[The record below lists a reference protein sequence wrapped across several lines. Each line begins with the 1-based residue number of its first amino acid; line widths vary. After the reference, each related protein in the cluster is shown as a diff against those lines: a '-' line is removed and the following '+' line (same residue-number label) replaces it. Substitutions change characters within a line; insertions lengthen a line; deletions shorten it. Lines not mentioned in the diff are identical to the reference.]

1 MWPVQ
6 TLQRLLDIEHP
17 IIQAPMGG
25 AVSPALAASVSNA
38 GGLGMLPGIS
48 ASPDRLRAAIRATR
62 EITDRPFGV
71 NLVFKDE
78 IEPLLETALE
88 ERVPVV
94 SFFWGDPA
102 PFVERVHSAGA
113 IVMHTIGSAS
123 EAKRSIDQGTDVVVA
138 QVWEAGG
145 HVWGMVSTL
154 ALVPAVAA
162 IAGATPVVAAGAI
175 ADGSAVVAALALGA
189 SGVWIGTRF
198 LAAAEATIH
207 EVYRGR
213 LFAAA
218 ETDTVY
224 TDLYDKGWPNAPHRV
239 LRNATFE
246 AWQDAGQP
254 RPGERPGERDVVAKA
269 ADGSAIERYAV
280 RTPHESFLGDIETLP
295 LWAGQGV
302 ARIDRV
308 QTARAIFDDLLSET
322 TTCLARLGST

>member
-1 MWPVQ
+1 
-6 TLQRLLDIEHP
+6 
-17 IIQAPMGG
+17 
-25 AVSPALAASVSNA
+25 
-38 GGLGMLPGIS
+38 
-48 ASPDRLRAAIRATR
+48 
-62 EITDRPFGV
+62 
-71 NLVFKDE
+71 VFKDE

-175 ADGSAVVAALALGA
+175 ADGSAVVA
-189 SGVWIGTRF
+189 
-198 LAAAEATIH
+198 
-207 EVYRGR
+207 
-213 LFAAA
+213 
-218 ETDTVY
+218 
-224 TDLYDKGWPNAPHRV
+224 PHRV

-254 RPGERPGERDVVAKA
+254 RPGRATR
-269 ADGSAIERYAV
+269 R
-280 RTPHESFLGDIETLP
+280 RESCRWLGD
-295 LWAGQGV
+295 
-302 ARIDRV
+302 
-308 QTARAIFDDLLSET
+308 RALRG
-322 TTCLARLGST
+322 AHAA